1 MEKGNALVVLCASN
15 LRCRCTQLLFFLSLF
30 LIFISGI
37 QQKKKGE
44 FREKKRGRRGIG
56 GWRVEGCFGVEGW
69 NSEKREEYNSS
80 RVKMHYIT
88 S

>member
-37 QQKKKGE
+37 QQKKKENLEEKKKRSTRNRGVE
-44 FREKKRGRRGIG
+44 SGGLFWRGGLEQREKRRI
-56 GWRVEGCFGVEGW
+56 
-69 NSEKREEYNSS
+69 
-80 RVKMHYIT
+80 
-88 S
+88 